1 MVSTIKGIT
10 VGVVLSLFG
19 SDVMNGRQA
28 VTVAAS
34 IRSQT
39 ISAWGYF
46 QDELMKI
53 LQIIIMLV

>member
-1 MVSTIKGIT
+1 MVSTIEGIT

-46 QDELMKI
+46 
-53 LQIIIMLV
+53 